1 MQALLL
7 ALAIAVQGGNNMPLV
22 EGCVD
27 GEKCTL
33 LLDTGASHTT
43 LDLAFVTNRLAGVKL
58 EEVQLVGATNVA
70 TPPKFAAVSSLELG
84 EEKLEIEGVMAVDL
98 SHLSS
103 AVGRRVDGILGMN
116 HLRRRRCL
124 ISLAKGELKWEP
136 SEEEKLGFHRVLT
149 RDRGTTFELIVKL
162 PSGEIMPLLIDTGSS
177 FTFIN
182 RDYWKASEENVHLAA
197 ADVNASASMGFVRG
211 EKGTLDCG
219 KGFKI
224 EVSPILTEE
233 RNRNQIGS
241 DVFLAHDLLIEGNR
255 VSVR

>member
-22 EGCVD
+22 ESRVN
-27 GEKCTL
+27 GEECTL

-43 LDLAFVTNRLAGVKL
+43 LDLSFVTNRLSGVAL
-58 EEVQLVGATNVA
+58 EEVKLLGATNVA

-84 EEKLEIEGVMAVDL
+84 EEKFQIDGVMAVDL

-116 HLRRRRCL
+116 HLRLKPCV
-124 ISLAKGELKWEP
+124 ISLGKGELKWNPTVED
-136 SEEEKLGFHRVLT
+136 KQGFHSVLT
-149 RDRGTTFELIVKL
+149 RDRGTTFELIVKT
-162 PSGEIMPLLIDTGSS
+162 PTGEIVPMLIDTGSTY
-177 FTFIN
+177 TFIN
-182 RDYWKASEENVHLAA
+182 RELWRESSERVELGT
-197 ADVNASASMGFVRG
+197 ADVNDSARRGFVRG
-211 EKGTLDCG
+211 ENNLLNCG